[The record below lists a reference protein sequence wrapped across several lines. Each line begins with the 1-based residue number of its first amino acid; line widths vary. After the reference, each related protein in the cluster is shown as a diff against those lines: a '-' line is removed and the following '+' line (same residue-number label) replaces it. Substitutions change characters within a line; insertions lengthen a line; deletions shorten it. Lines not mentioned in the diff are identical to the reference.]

1 MFHTGAH
8 FGTNE
13 EFARRRKK
21 LTTNSNE
28 LPSFGA
34 LLKTFRKRRHLTPQ
48 QLAEAI
54 GMQRHAIGRWEQ
66 GDVLPASK
74 TMVLEL
80 AKHLCL
86 DEQETRWLLEASL
99 TVLSPYWHVPFPR
112 NPFFTGREEILEA
125 LHTQLGV
132 DRTVALTQS
141 TALHG
146 LGGVGKTQIAL
157 EYAYRHAF
165 EYNAVFWIEAETSE
179 SIISGLL
186 AVAEVLQLPGR
197 DNKDQQ
203 RVIAAVQRWLTTHS
217 QWLFIWDNV
226 EDLDLLNRFLPP
238 TRTGALLITTR
249 YQALGTLARS
259 TDLLPMELEEGMLF
273 LLRRARVLDTEA
285 TGEQVHQLAM
295 KMPSQY
301 AAAVDMVTAL
311 GGLPLALDQAGAYIE
326 ETKCGLSGYLLRYEQ
341 QRMRLLERRGGPS
354 SDHPNSVTATFLL
367 AIEQVEREQHGA
379 VDVLRMCALLHAEAI
394 PEELFMAGGAYL
406 GSELAALAA
415 DSFQF
420 DQTIA
425 FLENLSL
432 VQRQPETRTLSLHR
446 LVQVVLKE
454 HMPEAIRRLWVRC
467 MLRTLSQL
475 FPSDEKTQA
484 NYWQSCERL
493 LPHALACLAQ
503 SEQEVGEEV
512 LSIPLLSHVATYLS
526 DCSRYAEAEALFQ
539 RAIRRGEQVLGVD
552 HPQVGEAICGLA
564 TLSWRQGKYGEAEP
578 LFQRAIHLGEQMLG
592 VDHPQVAT
600 ALHGLAILYAEQGKY
615 AEAEPLHQRALHI
628 RERALGAEH
637 PQVAAVLHNL
647 AVDYSE
653 QGRYEEAQSLFQR
666 VLQIWEQT
674 LGPEH
679 PRVAEALQGQANLFL
694 AQGQD
699 EQARPLLLRALQT
712 RERSLGPNHP
722 KIAEPLRD
730 LAILEQRQ
738 GKLSEAI
745 SLAERAL
752 LICSQALGD
761 AHPQTTAL
769 QTLYAR
775 LIQEQAPP
783 VPSPEADPHMRKK
796 HEQPTRHTMSVA
808 VRGATEQLAYTR
820 TVRMRE
826 VTFTCMICGQT
837 VTQLHYPSGR
847 LKYCSEECRA
857 VGATQR
863 EEIRVARQRE
873 KRRSARSI
881 RLRPQ

>member
-34 LLKTFRKRRHLTPQ
+34 LLKTFRKRRHLTQQ

-454 HMPEAIRRLWVRC
+454 HMPEAIRRLWVRR

-526 DCSRYAEAEALFQ
+526 DCSPYAEAEALFQ

-578 LFQRAIHLGEQMLG
+578 LFQRAIHLGEQALG

-647 AVDYSE
+647 AVDSSE

-666 VLQIWEQT
+666 VLQIWEQI